1 MHELGTR
8 AYTANQETRNPT
20 TDVKN
25 VKIFHKRTAI
35 SDKTI
40 ENYYRS
46 ITLLKCGIRISHYHF
61 KISSFPVECRMTLRY
76 SGFEYF
82 KSDAKFKFC
91 PSYKRSTVSVYLN
104 FIQITVYFLRWP
116 FAKNKKYVTP
126 VTLLNG
132 SLYRF
137 TCYAETVPNAKGL
150 YRAWLNSSLCC
161 KWKLNALINI
171 CYFPA
176 GRSV

>member
-91 PSYKRSTVSVYLN
+91 PSYTAQYGISIPQFHPDNRVFLKVTIREKQKIRNSRHTT
-104 FIQITVYFLRWP
+104 QRITL
-116 FAKNKKYVTP
+116 
-126 VTLLNG
+126 
-132 SLYRF
+132 SLYMLR
-137 TCYAETVPNAKGL
+137 G
-150 YRAWLNSSLCC
+150 NSSKC
-161 KWKLNALINI
+161 KRALS
-171 CYFPA
+171 
-176 GRSV
+176 SVIEFFSLL